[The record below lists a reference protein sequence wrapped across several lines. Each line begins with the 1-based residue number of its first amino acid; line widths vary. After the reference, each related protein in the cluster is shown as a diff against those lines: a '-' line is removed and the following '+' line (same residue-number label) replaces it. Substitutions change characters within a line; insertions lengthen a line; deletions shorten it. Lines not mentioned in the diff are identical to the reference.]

1 MATQPNNFLD
11 KDYSQL
17 GEKKVVMIST
27 TWNQKINEALLQ
39 GAEDVLAS
47 YPKIQLEKLEVP
59 GSVEL
64 AYAIK
69 QHSLK
74 NKVDAY
80 IAFGCVIRG
89 GTPHFDYVCQAAND
103 SIARLNLEL
112 DSPVIFGVL
121 TLENEAQAW
130 ERLGGTHG
138 HKGKEAAQ
146 TALAMMEFKQS
157 LSND

>member
-1 MATQPNNFLD
+1 MATQPQDFLE
-11 KDYSQL
+11 KDFSHL
-17 GEKKVVMIST
+17 GEKKVIIFST
-27 TWNQKINEALLQ
+27 TWNQEINTELVNGAIEIFGKYPNLQ
-39 GAEDVLAS
+39 IE
-47 YPKIQLEKLEVP
+47 QLVVP

-64 AYAIK
+64 GYAIK
-69 QHSLK
+69 QHALK
-74 NKVDAY
+74 HTADAY

-112 DSPVIFGVL
+112 ESPVVFGVL

-130 ERLGGTHG
+130 ERLGGSHG

-146 TALAMMEFKQS
+146 TALAMMEFKQN
-157 LSND
+157 L